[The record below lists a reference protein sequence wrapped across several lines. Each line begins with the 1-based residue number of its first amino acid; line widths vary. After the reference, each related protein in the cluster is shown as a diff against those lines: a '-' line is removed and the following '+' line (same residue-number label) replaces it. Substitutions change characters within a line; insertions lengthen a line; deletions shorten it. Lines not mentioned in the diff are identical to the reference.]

1 MTNPDLRER
10 MLEEEV
16 PDARGAE
23 ERGWRV
29 VQAAFDERPARH
41 RRPGRLR
48 VAVALALIAA
58 AVLAV
63 PATGAGHWL
72 RDLVRPGRHHA
83 RPSLSS
89 VPGGGRLLVAS
100 ADGVWVVKPDG
111 SKRLLGDYNE
121 AGWSPRGLFVIATQ
135 RRGLVALE
143 PGGRVRWTL
152 SRPAP
157 VAHPAWS
164 PTGFRIAY
172 LTGRGPSL
180 RMVAGDGTGD
190 HALAPRVA
198 DAGPTWKPRA
208 GHVLSYAEPDGRV
221 RTIAADARRTL
232 WRSAPGER
240 PRRLVWSADGRRL
253 LAIGERSVR
262 VLDERGRLLRTIATR
277 SVSLASS
284 TAAFAGRSHEFAL
297 AQAAA
302 GPGQSEVILLDAER
316 RARPPRRVFV
326 GAGALGDLTWSPD
339 GRWLLIG
346 WPSADQWLFVRSS
359 DARRIVAVSNIGRE
373 FSPGTPGSGRPPE
386 VGGWC
391 CELK

>member
-1 MTNPDLRER
+1 MTHPDLQKRLQDAE
-10 MLEEEV
+10 L
-16 PDARGAE
+16 PDEHAAE

-41 RRPGRLR
+41 RRPARLR
-48 VAVALALIAA
+48 VAVAVALIAA
-58 AVLAV
+58 AVLAL
-63 PATGAGHWL
+63 PATGAADWL
-72 RDLVRPGRHHA
+72 RDLVRPGRDHA

-89 VPGGGRLLVAS
+89 FPGGGRMLVTS
-100 ADGVWVVKPDG
+100 TDGAWVVRPDG
-111 SKRLLGDYNE
+111 SRRLLGDYNE
-121 AGWSPRGLFVIATQ
+121 AGWSPQGLFVIATE
-135 RRGLVALE
+135 RRRLVALE
-143 PGGRVRWTL
+143 PGGRVHWTL

-157 VAHPAWS
+157 IAHPAWS

-172 LTGRGPSL
+172 LNGRGPAL

-190 HALAPRVA
+190 HELAAKVA
-198 DAGPTWKPRA
+198 DGAPAWKPMA
-208 GHVLSYAEPDGRV
+208 GHVLAYAEPDGRV

-232 WRSAPGER
+232 WRSAPGEL

-253 LAIGERSVR
+253 LAVAERSVR
-262 VLDERGRLLRTIATR
+262 VLDDRGRLLRTIPTR
-277 SVSLASS
+277 SISLAAS

-302 GPGQSEVILLDAER
+302 APGQGEVVLLDAER

-326 GAGALGDLTWSPD
+326 GAGALGDLSWSPD

-359 DARRIVAVSNIGRE
+359 DARRIEAVSNIGRE
-373 FSPGTPGSGRPPE
+373 FSPGAPGSGRPPQ
-386 VGGWC
+386 VMGWC
-391 CELK
+391 CVPR